1 MRKKIC
7 VSTSQVLDVQISL
20 QALQD
25 VIKTS
30 DAGEQTRVAAVL
42 PESIPLSGNMLT
54 EGAVF
59 FTQGISTAAYQYWR
73 SLRRFETSSAFV
85 KETLFMLPQTSCP
98 ISRHFPSTMGSTAFT
113 FDPYLN
119 SEN

>member
-1 MRKKIC
+1 M
-7 VSTSQVLDVQISL
+7 VLDVQIS
-20 QALQD
+20 QVLQD

-30 DAGEQTRVAAVL
+30 DAGKQTRVAAVL

-59 FTQGISTAAYQYWR
+59 TQGISTAAYQSWR

-85 KETLFMLPQTSCP
+85 KETLFMLLQTSCP

-113 FDPYLN
+113 FQSKL
-119 SEN
+119 